1 MSAKSTKARFRRFDG
16 HGNVRVN
23 GHPGWQ
29 LVCSRCEAVSKV
41 LNTHNSPNAL
51 IKRFT
56 QLGWDVGAHKDVCPE
71 CQRKTVASRIPQAKQ
86 ALADMLAPMVK
97 DENGKTTHFNDLKA
111 FAAKLDDAQAK
122 ELRQILREHNP
133 TSKPP
138 REKVDKPASPLD
150 PDYDKWLDE

>member
-1 MSAKSTKARFRRFDG
+1 
-16 HGNVRVN
+16 
-23 GHPGWQ
+23 
-29 LVCSRCEAVSKV
+29 
-41 LNTHNSPNAL
+41 
-51 IKRFT
+51 
-56 QLGWDVGAHKDVCPE
+56 
-71 CQRKTVASRIPQAKQ
+71 
-86 ALADMLAPMVK
+86 MLAPMVK

>member
-86 ALADMLAPMVK
+86 ALADMLAPMVSRGLPLLGYVH
-97 DENGKTTHFNDLKA
+97 DGFFRTVDDLRTYE
-111 FAAKLDDAQAK
+111 
-122 ELRQILREHNP
+122 ELRTEFAK
-133 TSKPP
+133 SPP
-138 REKVDKPASPLD
+138 RLHYINAP
-150 PDYDKWLDE
+150 